1 MKIDTGMK
9 GKRVHI
15 RLRTGGKYT
24 GVVKEIIKG
33 TVILALDKVKD
44 VIVQSG
50 MIASMEELE
59 VSKVDR

>member
-24 GVVKEIIKG
+24 GVVKEIK
-33 TVILALDKVKD
+33 
-44 VIVQSG
+44 S
-50 MIASMEELE
+50 
-59 VSKVDR
+59 